1 MNEEQKIVFLEQ
13 LGVEARSAVAN
24 MMGIETY
31 DEILN
36 DFYENIDNELAK
48 IENFKNLSD
57 MSNYAIL
64 VHAMKSNA
72 RSFGFM
78 KLGEVA
84 YSHEMASKAGDI
96 SYVNEHYNE
105 FLTAA
110 SEVKQIISKYKEL
123 G

>member
-1 MNEEQKIVFLEQ
+1 MNGEQKIVFLEQ
-13 LGVEARSAVAN
+13 LGVEAREAVAN
-24 MMGIETY
+24 MMDIETY

-36 DFYENIDNELAK
+36 DFYENMDSELAK
-48 IENFKNLSD
+48 IDNFKNLSD
-57 MSNYAIL
+57 MPNYAIL

-84 YSHEMASKAGDI
+84 YNHEMASKAGDI
-96 SYVNEHYNE
+96 TYVNEHYNE
-105 FLTAA
+105 FLTAVG
-110 SEVKQIISKYKEL
+110 EVKQIIAKYKEL